1 MLYTITNLAG
11 NEVQTSY
18 HTFKRWTGNPITDTY
33 GGKAV
38 LAFKDKP
45 LYAELVALEMYKESG
60 YDGVWVD
67 TYRRKYRIGLPENS
81 ESVKLPVDI
90 NEKLQAIIEH
100 NKTSNGIWDLLLWN
114 GEGLKFVELK
124 RKRKDAIRASQIK
137 FLESAIAVGFSLNQF
152 EILEWGVEDSDQI
165 V

>member
-18 HTFKRWTGNPITDTY
+18 HTFEKWTGNPITDTY

-45 LYAELVALEMYKESG
+45 LFAELVALEIYKESG

-67 TYRRKYRIGLPENS
+67 TYRNKYRIGLPENS
-81 ESVKLPVDI
+81 ESVILPDEI
-90 NEKLQAIIEH
+90 KEKLQAIIEH

-114 GEGLKFVELK
+114 GEELKFVELK
-124 RKRKDAIRASQIK
+124 RKRKDAIRETQIK
-137 FLESAIAVGFSLNQF
+137 FLVSALAVGFSLHQF
-152 EILEWGVEDSDQI
+152 EILEWDINS
-165 V
+165 